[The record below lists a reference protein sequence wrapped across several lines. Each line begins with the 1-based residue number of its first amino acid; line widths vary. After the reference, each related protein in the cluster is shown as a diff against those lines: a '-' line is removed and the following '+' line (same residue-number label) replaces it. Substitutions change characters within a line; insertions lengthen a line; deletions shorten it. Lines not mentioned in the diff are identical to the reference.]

1 MSPSDWE
8 RKASHADAQAEQL
21 AAEGRIA
28 DAVVLSVQAQRYREV
43 AEEMRRTLT
52 GRPQRRTVRTVE
64 TPVDTTG
71 QPGIVKRAAA
81 RARRHHAAQAA
92 LYGAG
97 VTIQAL
103 ADHLGEKRA
112 RVSHWMAQEN
122 ASKNMPRPIPRVH
135 ADALDKGIRIQKA
148 DGKTVTLRIP
158 RDAWRRIGE

>member
-1 MSPSDWE
+1 VSPDEWLA
-8 RKASHADAQAEQL
+8 RAAHADAQALQL
-21 AAEGRIA
+21 ADDGQVAA
-28 DAVVLSVQAQRYREV
+28 AVIMSVKAQRYRET
-43 AEEMRRTLT
+43 AEEMRRALT
-52 GRPQRRTVRTVE
+52 GGVKRRTVRTVE
-64 TPVDTTG
+64 SVDTTG

-92 LYGAG
+92 MYGAG